1 MARDWRLLVTE
12 PLDGATNMAMD
23 EAILLGRIRGAEPP
37 TVRFYGWTP
46 ATVSLGY
53 AQALDGAVD
62 LDACRRLGLGLVRR
76 PTGGSAILH
85 EPPAREVTY
94 SVVARA
100 DDFPGADD
108 ILETYRIVGEGL
120 RAGLR
125 RLGVEAEVVPLAR
138 ARRAGA
144 APAFC
149 FARAGAYELAA
160 GGRKLVGSAQ
170 RRQGGA
176 FLQHGSVLLDAD
188 PDRLR
193 AVFPGSDPLAQITT
207 LAALLGRTP
216 GFDRVRAALS
226 AGLEEA
232 VGRGLVPGGL
242 SDPETADVG
251 RLVAGKYARPE
262 WTRTGVAC
270 GSGPATGRLPA
281 GAAPLAVDGPSPRGG
296 ARAPAGS

>member
-1 MARDWRLLVTE
+1 MARDWRLVVTE

-23 EAILLGRIRGAEPP
+23 EAILLGRIRGAGPP

-53 AQALDGAVD
+53 GQALDGVD

-94 SVVARA
+94 SVVAGS

-108 ILETYRIVGEGL
+108 VLETYRIVGEGL

-193 AVFPGSDPLAQITT
+193 AVFPRSDPLAQITT

-251 RLVAGKYARPE
+251 RLVAGKYARAE
-262 WTRTGVAC
+262 WTRTGVA
-270 GSGPATGRLPA
+270 GGLR
-281 GAAPLAVDGPSPRGG
+281 GA